1 MATQKFLLLCQ
12 EIVCQLHLAST
23 GPFSRISVAVWIPAL
38 VSGCMQY
45 LLSANIVR
53 PYYNLSTV
61 YAFKKKKN
69 IFGYSY
75 LFLLRAKNKKKITV
89 FHECHEMTH
98 IVHLFT
104 AVIKYFKARNLI
116 FFLKTKQKRKG
127 PKWEEGGKEC
137 ALNKCWSFQ

>member
-1 MATQKFLLLCQ
+1 MPL
-12 EIVCQLHLAST
+12 
-23 GPFSRISVAVWIPAL
+23 
-38 VSGCMQY
+38 
-45 LLSANIVR
+45 
-53 PYYNLSTV
+53 
-61 YAFKKKKN
+61 KKKRTFSVILTCFSLGQK
-69 IFGYSY
+69 I
-75 LFLLRAKNKKKITV
+75 KKKITV

>member
-1 MATQKFLLLCQ
+1 MSAPLS
-12 EIVCQLHLAST
+12 LHRAIQSHFCGSVDPCSSLS
-23 GPFSRISVAVWIPAL
+23 IS
-38 VSGCMQY
+38 CMQY

-61 YAFKKKKN
+61 YALKKKRTFSVILTCFSLGQK
-69 IFGYSY
+69 I
-75 LFLLRAKNKKKITV
+75 KKKITV

-98 IVHLFT
+98 IVHLST

>member
-1 MATQKFLLLCQ
+1 MSAPLS
-12 EIVCQLHLAST
+12 LHRAIQSH
-23 GPFSRISVAVWIPAL
+23 FSGSVDPCSSLSIS
-38 VSGCMQY
+38 CMQY

-61 YAFKKKKN
+61 YAFKKKRTFSVILTCFSLGQK
-69 IFGYSY
+69 I
-75 LFLLRAKNKKKITV
+75 KKKITV

>member
-61 YAFKKKKN
+61 YAFKKKRTFSVILTCFSLGQK
-69 IFGYSY
+69 I
-75 LFLLRAKNKKKITV
+75 KKKITV